1 MSLPRPVDPAEAR
14 VPSRYRVHLLSDA
27 KPTERGV
34 LYRRGNQR
42 FLLEWERVR
51 RALGA
56 QVGGSGEADGS
67 GGRASILIDLVTTAE
82 GSECVVCR
90 LLATPGPDAT
100 LFARA
105 VLLAL
110 GPDRCSGALQSIA
123 EEGAT
128 RLRYADSETFEAAA
142 LEALR
147 FG

>member
-1 MSLPRPVDPAEAR
+1 VDPAEAR
-14 VPSRYRVHLLSDA
+14 VPSRYRVHLLPDA

-34 LYRRGNQR
+34 VYRRGSQR

-56 QVGGSGEADGS
+56 QVGGSGEPNGPDGPV
-67 GGRASILIDLVTTAE
+67 SILIDLVTTAE
-82 GSECVVCR
+82 GSQCVVCR
-90 LLATPGPDAT
+90 LLAAPGPDAT
-100 LFARA
+100 RLARA
-105 VLLAL
+105 VLHGL
-110 GPDRCSGALQSIA
+110 GPDRCSAALRSLA